1 MLLSLLSSSLLYL
14 SPISLAAPTSPT
26 FGLQTFLSPHDIQGI
41 NFISPYI
48 NQAVN
53 VSGIVT
59 AKSSVGIYIQ
69 SQTPDNDDR
78 TSEGLYIYGSAGV
91 GAFAKGDLITLS
103 CTVQECEYHEPREV
117 VKS

>member
-14 SPISLAAPTSPT
+14 PPISLAAPTAPNPG
-26 FGLQTFLSPHDIQGI
+26 FQAFLSPHHIQGI
-41 NFISPYI
+41 NFLSPYI
-48 NQAVN
+48 NQVVN

-69 SQTPDNDDR
+69 SQTPDDDDR

-91 GAFAKGDLITLS
+91 VAFAKGDLVTLS
-103 CTVQECEYHEPREV
+103 CTVQECECHEPRETMQ
-117 VKS
+117 S